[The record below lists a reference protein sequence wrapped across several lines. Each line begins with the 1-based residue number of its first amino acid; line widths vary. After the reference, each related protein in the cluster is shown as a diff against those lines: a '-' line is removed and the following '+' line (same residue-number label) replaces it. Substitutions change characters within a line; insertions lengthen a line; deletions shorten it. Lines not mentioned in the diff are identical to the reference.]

1 MKLLSNGRYSMNK
14 ITGKGWIAG
23 IITWLAIIWYAT
35 TQMACLKTK
44 TCDGEDLFLF
54 AIISVGLLV
63 PAGLVAFIVSE
74 ISKE

>member
-1 MKLLSNGRYSMNK
+1 MNK
-14 ITGKGWIAG
+14 LTGKGWIAG

-54 AIISVGLLV
+54 AIISVGMLV
-63 PAGLVAFIVSE
+63 PAGLESE
-74 ISKE
+74 KGSNLRLALAVF